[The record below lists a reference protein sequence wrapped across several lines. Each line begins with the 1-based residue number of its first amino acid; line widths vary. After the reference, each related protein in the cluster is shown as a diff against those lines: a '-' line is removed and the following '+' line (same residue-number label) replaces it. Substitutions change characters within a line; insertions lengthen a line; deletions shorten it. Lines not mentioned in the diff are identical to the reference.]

1 MEFPMVNGANN
12 ADITGTD
19 DVYSFN
25 GNTLLLNKLNIKV
38 TCMVNIYPAPIR
50 SIITVESING
60 DAERVD
66 FAVSDAVNSPE
77 VFMKLL
83 DYNYSLTVQQIYSIS
98 RYINDRLL
106 PSGLKEY
113 VSHGIGF
120 IKGTRN
126 LVYGGEVFYFNGVV
140 DVKPVRYLPEF
151 NSPKVMR
158 RGSLAEYM
166 SGIKKHVLG
175 RVGLEFMLAFGLS
188 GIIGSLISV
197 GDIGRPILS
206 IYGSSSQGKSTGA
219 RLAESISYRR
229 TAKTLNMSMASF
241 RKIIA
246 HYGVVPIEYED
257 FNVNMNFAKK
267 DIASFVLEL
276 FSTEQEDALCFSPI
290 IITSVKS
297 VSETTGRSGNV
308 GQMAR
313 ILEVNCMEDLLTDSG
328 GHSRAIKNFT
338 EENYGYVG
346 FMVLEH
352 LYKNKVIADLDS
364 RYLSWLSKI
373 EDGMGH
379 GSAERLCN
387 QLALYMLSAEV
398 FNDSFIGHGIGLN
411 IERLYEF
418 ILRNTIKQFNNGR
431 QRLNLDKNIFVKI
444 LTECREQFVYGI
456 PSDDNPLDISIHWGY
471 VTDEYI
477 FLRSVML
484 NERGHPIL
492 AQIAQNK
499 ADLMDAGLIVPN
511 RGKGGK
517 DSRVAVKIGV
527 KVISDGIVT
536 YKQLRFYKIVRSV

>member
-1 MEFPMVNGANN
+1 
-12 ADITGTD
+12 
-19 DVYSFN
+19 
-25 GNTLLLNKLNIKV
+25 
-38 TCMVNIYPAPIR
+38 
-50 SIITVESING
+50 
-60 DAERVD
+60 
-66 FAVSDAVNSPE
+66 
-77 VFMKLL
+77 
-83 DYNYSLTVQQIYSIS
+83 
-98 RYINDRLL
+98 
-106 PSGLKEY
+106 
-113 VSHGIGF
+113 
-120 IKGTRN
+120 
-126 LVYGGEVFYFNGVV
+126 
-140 DVKPVRYLPEF
+140 
-151 NSPKVMR
+151 
-158 RGSLAEYM
+158 
-166 SGIKKHVLG
+166 
-175 RVGLEFMLAFGLS
+175 
-188 GIIGSLISV
+188 
-197 GDIGRPILS
+197 
-206 IYGSSSQGKSTGA
+206 
-219 RLAESISYRR
+219 
-229 TAKTLNMSMASF
+229 MSMASF

-246 HYGVVPIEYED
+246 HYGVVPIEDED
-257 FNVNMNFAKK
+257 FNANMNFAKK

-313 ILEVNCMEDLLTDSG
+313 ILEVNCMEDLLTESG

-352 LYKNKVIADLDS
+352 LYKNKVIAELDS

-411 IERLYEF
+411 IEELYGF
-418 ILRNTIKQFNNGR
+418 ILRNAIKQFYNGKQFNIGR
-431 QRLNLDKNIFVKI
+431 QRLNLDTSIFVKI

-484 NERGHPIL
+484 NDRSHPIL

-499 ADLMDAGLIVPN
+499 ADLIDTGLIVPN
-511 RGKGGK
+511 RGKSGK

-527 KVISDGIVT
+527 KVITDGIVS
-536 YKQLRFYKIVRSV
+536 YKQLRFYKIVRSI